1 MKKIFKVLFL
11 IVVSAIVV
19 WYLIGFFLNLEQE
32 TETESKSKISLKS
45 LYGKYYLDRHIINM
59 LTHREELL
67 KPFYDANIYSIYGSI
82 EGPMSFLS
90 YYNDDLDKYYTNIL
104 KNPLSQEQID
114 KLITEIQQN
123 FKFPEKDPLFPI
135 DPNTRRFYRE
145 KETAYLVLGTN
156 LVPLIPF
163 FESHLAE
170 GKNYPEA
177 VYGLIHT
184 REYGIPTLLKT
195 QESDFAPLREL
206 GLTGLTTL
214 AQYTYLENPPP
225 KEISEEVLPYFKQY
239 LSNPSSNRLLI
250 DDPNRL
256 SFEIYLDT
264 VRCMAIEGLFFYS
277 RSPEDCRG
285 MILQQAIQ
293 AENPAVRYYAV
304 MRLWYLQV
312 RFGSMDSKTKEA
324 LQQIANNPE
333 EEFFIRALAYNGLS
347 CPLNR
352 DDCEN
357 SERSLYLF
365 YFANNELCRGLME
378 SIPPFQAP
386 LLPLEGVYPLTWG
399 ERGYW
404 IY

>member
-1 MKKIFKVLFL
+1 MLVIIVGGCLISHYSPFSQEKVNRS
-11 IVVSAIVV
+11 ISWSDVSSAFH
-19 WYLIGFFLNLEQE
+19 G
-32 TETESKSKISLKS
+32 
-45 LYGKYYLDRHIINM
+45 DRHEVNIVTHLNEII
-59 LTHREELL
+59 
-67 KPFYDANIYSIYGSI
+67 KPVPDANIASIYNPKGIASYLDLGPFFLESYLSARTTNFFSPEGIESI
-82 EGPMSFLS
+82 RS
-90 YYNDDLDKYYTNIL
+90 DLQSAFVVRENT
-104 KNPLSQEQID
+104 
-114 KLITEIQQN
+114 
-123 FKFPEKDPLFPI
+123 PLFPI
-135 DPNTRRFYRE
+135 DSNMHFYYSKKE
-145 KETAYLVLGTN
+145 KVYLVLGTN

-277 RSPEDCRG
+277 RSPEDCRE

-365 YFANNELCRGLME
+365 YLANNELCRGLMG
-378 SIPPFQAP
+378 SIPTFQTP
-386 LLPLEGVYPLTWG
+386 LLPLRATAVPTWG
-399 ERGYW
+399 LYGGE
-404 IY
+404 

>member
-1 MKKIFKVLFL
+1 MRKILITLMLISFGFMTPNANSFIFSSKKKNEDVHINEIWSKFNSGPHYELNK
-11 IVVSAIVV
+11 IV
-19 WYLIGFFLNLEQE
+19 
-32 TETESKSKISLKS
+32 
-45 LYGKYYLDRHIINM
+45 YLDEIVKSVLDENISFIYNPGGTVAYQI
-59 LTHREELL
+59 LDSNVIEQYQNATNLL
-67 KPFYDANIYSIYGSI
+67 SSKGIKNTLIDIEKYFVIPGQGS
-82 EGPMSFLS
+82 
-90 YYNDDLDKYYTNIL
+90 
-104 KNPLSQEQID
+104 
-114 KLITEIQQN
+114 
-123 FKFPEKDPLFPI
+123 LFPI
-135 DPNTRRFYRE
+135 DSNAHLYYANKEKFYL
-145 KETAYLVLGTN
+145 ALGTN
-156 LVPLIPF
+156 LVPLIPL

-177 VYGLIHT
+177 VYALIHT
-184 REYGIPTLLKT
+184 REEGIPSLLKT

-225 KEISEEVLPYFKQY
+225 KEITEEVLPYFKQY

-277 RSPEDCRG
+277 RSPEDCRE

-365 YFANNELCRGLME
+365 YLANNELCRGLMG
-378 SIPPFQAP
+378 SIPTFQTP
-386 LLPLEGVYPLTWG
+386 LLPLRATAVPTWG
-399 ERGYW
+399 LYGGE
-404 IY
+404 